1 MIYFAHRGASIELP
15 QNSVAA
21 FARARALG
29 ATAYELDVHL
39 LRDGQLAV
47 HHDYSLLAT
56 TGVDAPLGTLTQA
69 DLAKYPLLNAFTAE
83 KCTIPLLRDVLPVVR
98 ENLACLN
105 IEIKNDGN
113 YYPGIEKVLLN
124 ELHAQ
129 APEMLPKILFSSFD
143 YPTLARLRELDK
155 SVRIGR
161 LCRAFDVQE
170 ALALGARSVHMNQSR
185 FTPEIINACHENGLQ
200 VFAYTVNT
208 QEDAARLTSMG
219 ADGIFTDRIDLFVS
233 AS

>member
-1 MIYFAHRGASIELP
+1 MIYFAHRGASAERP

-21 FARARALG
+21 FKRARALG

-56 TGVDAPLGTLTQA
+56 TGRDTLLGTLTQA
-69 DLAKYPLLNAFTAE
+69 DLAQYPLINAFTAE
-83 KCTIPLLRDVLPVVR
+83 KCTIPLLREVLPVVR

-113 YYPGIEKVLLN
+113 YYPGIEKVLLT
-124 ELHAQ
+124 ELRAQ
-129 APEMLPKILFSSFD
+129 APDILPKILFSSFD
-143 YPTLARLRELDK
+143 YQTLVRLRALDK

-170 ALALGARSVHMNQSR
+170 VLALGARSVHMNQSR
-185 FTPEIINACHENGLQ
+185 LTPEIINACHEHGCK

-208 QEDAARLTSMG
+208 QEDAARLAALG
-219 ADGIFTDRIDLFVS
+219 ADGIFTDRIGLFLS
-233 AS
+233 AR

>member
-1 MIYFAHRGASIELP
+1 MIYFAHRGASIEFP

-56 TGVDAPLGTLTQA
+56 TGADAPLGTLTQA
-69 DLAKYPLLNAFTAE
+69 DLAQYPIVNAFTAE

-185 FTPEIINACHENGLQ
+185 LTPEIINTCHENGLQ

>member
-1 MIYFAHRGASIELP
+1 MR
-15 QNSVAA
+15 AA
-21 FARARALG
+21 GGFQGDFTAAIRAFFGGRP
-29 ATAYELDVHL
+29 
-39 LRDGQLAV
+39 
-47 HHDYSLLAT
+47 LLAT
-56 TGVDAPLGTLTQA
+56 SGRDTLLGTLTRA
-69 DLAKYPLLNAFTAE
+69 DLAQYPLINVFTAE

-113 YYPGIEKVLLN
+113 YYPGIEKVLLT

-129 APEMLPKILFSSFD
+129 APDMLPKILFSSFD
-143 YPTLARLRELDK
+143 YPTLAR
-155 SVRIGR
+155 VRIGR

-185 FTPEIINACHENGLQ
+185 LTPEIINACHAHGLQ

-208 QEDAARLTSMG
+208 QAQAERLAALG
-219 ADGIFTDRIDLFVS
+219 ADGIFTDKIGLFLS
-233 AS
+233 TR

>member
-1 MIYFAHRGASIELP
+1 MIYFAHRGASAERP

-21 FARARALG
+21 FKRARALG

-56 TGVDAPLGTLTQA
+56 TGRDTLLGTLTQA
-69 DLAKYPLLNAFTAE
+69 DLAQYPLINAFTAE

-113 YYPGIEKVLLN
+113 YYPGIEKVLLD

-129 APEMLPKILFSSFD
+129 APDMLPKILFSSFD
-143 YPTLARLRELDK
+143 YQTLVRLRALDK
-155 SVRIGR
+155 NVRIGR

-185 FTPEIINACHENGLQ
+185 LTPEIINACHENGLQ

-208 QEDAARLTSMG
+208 QADAERLAALG
-219 ADGIFTDRIDLFVS
+219 ADGIFTDKIGFFLSTR
-233 AS
+233 

>member
-56 TGVDAPLGTLTQA
+56 TGADAPLGTLTQA
-69 DLAKYPLLNAFTAE
+69 DLAQYPIVNAFTAE

-185 FTPEIINACHENGLQ
+185 LTPEIINACHENGLQ

-208 QEDAARLTSMG
+208 QADAARLASMG

>member
-1 MIYFAHRGASIELP
+1 MIYFAHRGASAERP
-15 QNSVAA
+15 QNSVAS

-161 LCRAFDVQE
+161 LSRAFDVQE

-185 FTPEIINACHENGLQ
+185 LTLEIINACHENGLQ

-208 QEDAARLTSMG
+208 QEDAARLASMG